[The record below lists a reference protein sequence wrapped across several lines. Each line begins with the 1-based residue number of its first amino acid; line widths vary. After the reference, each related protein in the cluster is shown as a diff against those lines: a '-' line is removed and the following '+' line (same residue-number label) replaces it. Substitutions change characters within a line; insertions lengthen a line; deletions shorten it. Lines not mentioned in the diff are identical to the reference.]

1 MECIFPAY
9 MLADAGY
16 DVWLGNNRGNIYS
29 RNHIS
34 MLPTERYFWN
44 FRYTKQNFLI
54 SFPFFFFYS
63 FLFIYLIM
71 FRFFFLCFQLPRT
84 RYL

>member
-1 MECIFPAY
+1 MFPAY

-16 DVWLGNNRGNIYS
+16 DVWLGNNRGNVYS

-44 FRYTKQNFLI
+44 FRYTKYKISI
-54 SFPFFFFYS
+54 SF
-63 FLFIYLIM
+63 LYLINVSVFFIIIIISVTTNSVFM
-71 FRFFFLCFQLPRT
+71 IFRQRSIT
-84 RYL
+84 

>member
-1 MECIFPAY
+1 MFPAY

-16 DVWLGNNRGNIYS
+16 DVWLGNNRGNVYS

-44 FRYTKQNFLI
+44 FRYTKYKISI
-54 SFPFFFFYS
+54 SF
-63 FLFIYLIM
+63 LYLINVSV
-71 FRFFFLCFQLPRT
+71 FFIIIIISVTTNSVFMIFQQRSIT
-84 RYL
+84 

>member
-1 MECIFPAY
+1 MFPAY

-16 DVWLGNNRGNIYS
+16 DVWLGNNRGNVYS

-44 FRYTKQNFLI
+44 FRYTKYKISI
-54 SFPFFFFYS
+54 SF
-63 FLFIYLIM
+63 LYLINVSVFIIIIISVTTNSVFM
-71 FRFFFLCFQLPRT
+71 IFRQRSIT
-84 RYL
+84 